1 MISNDE
7 LFALSRRI
15 RGKSALLL
23 GTDLDFALD
32 LMKASLVLDELL
44 VSRRTNRDDA
54 RLGSGGSS

>member
-23 GTDLDFALD
+23 DTDPDLALD
-32 LMKASLVLDELL
+32 LMKAALALDDLL
-44 VSRRTNRDDA
+44 ASRNPINTGA
-54 RLGSGGSS
+54 

>member
-23 GTDLDFALD
+23 DTDPDFALN
-32 LMKASLVLDELL
+32 LMKAALALDDLL
-44 VSRRTNRDDA
+44 ASRNPINTAPKAEKSR
-54 RLGSGGSS
+54 